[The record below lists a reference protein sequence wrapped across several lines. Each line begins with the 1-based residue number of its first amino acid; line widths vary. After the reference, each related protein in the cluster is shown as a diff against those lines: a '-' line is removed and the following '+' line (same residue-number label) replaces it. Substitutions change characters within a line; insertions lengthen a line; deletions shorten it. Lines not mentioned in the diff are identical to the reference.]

1 MRHLFTFLA
10 SVLITVSVW
19 AQTPQ
24 KMSYQA
30 VIRNSSDALVTN
42 TQVGMQISILKGA
55 ADGTAVYTET
65 QTPTTNANGLVS
77 IEIGDE
83 AGFSIIDWT
92 NDIYFIK
99 TETDP
104 EGGTNYTIT
113 GVSQLLSVPYAL
125 HAKTAE
131 TVTGALDETDPLFS
145 QSTAKGITAADT
157 ARWNKASGS
166 SDETDP
172 VFAAWDKSTGI
183 QISAS
188 QVSGLENYIDEESD
202 PVFKNSFA
210 AWIKESDI
218 AKLQNLSGKNSGDET
233 NASIKAKLGITTLS
247 GVNTGDQDLS
257 GFLTEEADPLFTGW
271 DKDYADLINTPTTIT
286 TAQADAIVA
295 NTAKNSYPEADAT
308 KLAGIEDGAQVN
320 VQADWDATTG
330 DALILNKPDIP
341 EAADGSETKVTAGTN
356 VSVTGAGTADSP
368 YEISATGATG
378 LPTGTAPGQMQ
389 YWDGTKWVTVAAGNE
404 GQVLT
409 FTGGVPTWTTTAG
422 FRDVQNPVTG
432 AIWMDRNLGSTR
444 VATSRDDENSYG
456 DLYQWGRGADWH
468 QKRTSGTTS
477 ALSGS
482 ATPGHS
488 DFIMSQSDPVD
499 WLITQNNNLWQGLDG
514 INNPCPDG
522 YRLPTRAEWR
532 AEIATWSVVGASGGI
547 NSHLKLPAAGARSVS
562 GHLINKGKSGD
573 YWSSTWQPTVNGT
586 KSFYLT
592 FWGESTTEVITEY
605 RAVGMSVRCIKD

>member
-1 MRHLFTFLA
+1 MRHLITFLTAVLITA
-10 SVLITVSVW
+10 SVL

-166 SDETDP
+166 PAEIDP

-183 QISAS
+183 QISTS

-271 DKDYADLINTPTTIT
+271 DKDYADLTNTPTTIT

-330 DALILNKPDIP
+330 DALILNKPEI
-341 EAADGSETKVTAGTN
+341 DGSETKVTAGTN

-488 DFIMSQSDPVD
+488 DFIMSHSDPVD

-522 YRLPTRAEWR
+522 YRLPTRAEWE
-532 AEIATWSVVGASGGI
+532 AEKATWSVVGASGGI

-562 GHLINKGKSGD
+562 GDLINKGNSGD
-573 YWSSTWQPTVNGT
+573 YWSSTVSGT

-592 FWGESTTEVITEY
+592 FWGESTTGVITEY

>member
-1 MRHLFTFLA
+1 MRHLITFLTAVLITA
-10 SVLITVSVW
+10 SVL

-166 SDETDP
+166 PAETDP

-183 QISAS
+183 QISTS
-188 QVSGLENYIDEESD
+188 QVNGLENYIDEESD
-202 PVFKNSFA
+202 PVFKNSYA
-210 AWIKESDI
+210 AWIRESDI
-218 AKLQNLSGKNSGDET
+218 GNLQNLSGKNSGDET
-233 NASIKAKLGITTLS
+233 SASIKAKLGITTLS

-257 GFLTEEADPLFTGW
+257 GLATKTALGDSTAFVRSEIPDVSAFLTEETDPVFSAW
-271 DKDYADLINTPTTIT
+271 DKDYNDLINKPTF
-286 TAQADAIVA
+286 
-295 NTAKNSYPEADAT
+295 
-308 KLAGIEDGAQVN
+308 
-320 VQADWDATTG
+320 
-330 DALILNKPDIP
+330 
-341 EAADGSETKVTAGTN
+341 DGSETKITAGTN
-356 VSVTGAGTADSP
+356 VSVTGAGTTTNP
-368 YEISATGATG
+368 YVVNATGAAG
-378 LPTGTAPGQMQ
+378 SPTGTAPGQMQ
-389 YWDGTKWVTVAAGNE
+389 YWDGTKWVTVATGNE

-432 AIWMDRNLGSTR
+432 AIWMDRNLGASR

-468 QKRTSGTTS
+468 QKRTSGITY

-488 DFIMSQSDPVD
+488 DFIVSESEPKD
-499 WLITQNNNLWQGLDG
+499 WLITQNDNLWQGLDG

-522 YRLPTRAEWR
+522 YRVPTKAEWE
-532 AEIATWSVVGASGGI
+532 AEIATWDVLGASGGI
-547 NSHLKLPAAGARSVS
+547 NSHLKLPAAGARNSYH
-562 GHLINKGKSGD
+562 GGLINEGKAGH
-573 YWSSTWQPTVNGT
+573 YWSSTVSGIN
-586 KSFYLT
+586 SFYLD
-592 FWGESTTEVITEY
+592 FWSSDVTKVIKTS
-605 RAVGMSVRCIKD
+605 RAAGMSVRCIKD

>member
-166 SDETDP
+166 PAEIDP

-183 QISAS
+183 QISTS

-330 DALILNKPDIP
+330 DALILNKPEI
-341 EAADGSETKVTAGTN
+341 DGSETKVTAGTN

-368 YEISATGATG
+368 YEISVTGAAG
-378 LPTGTAPGQMQ
+378 SPTGTAPGQMQ

-468 QKRTSGTTS
+468 QIRTSGTTS

-522 YRLPTRAEWR
+522 YRLPTRAEWE
-532 AEIATWSVVGASGGI
+532 AEKATWSVVGASGGI

-562 GHLINKGKSGD
+562 GDLINKGNSGD
-573 YWSSTWQPTVNGT
+573 YWSSTVSGT

-592 FWGESTTEVITEY
+592 FWGESTTGVITEY

>member
-131 TVTGALDETDPLFS
+131 TVTSALDETDPLFS

-166 SDETDP
+166 PAETDP

-183 QISAS
+183 QISTS
-188 QVSGLENYIDEESD
+188 QVNGLENYIDEESD
-202 PVFKNSFA
+202 PVFKNSYA
-210 AWIKESDI
+210 AWIRESDI
-218 AKLQNLSGKNSGDET
+218 GNLQNLSGKNSGDET
-233 NASIKAKLGITTLS
+233 SASIKAKLGITTLS

-257 GFLTEEADPLFTGW
+257 GLATKTALGDSTAFVRSEIPDVSAFLTEETDPVFSAW
-271 DKDYADLINTPTTIT
+271 DKDYNDLINKPTF
-286 TAQADAIVA
+286 
-295 NTAKNSYPEADAT
+295 
-308 KLAGIEDGAQVN
+308 
-320 VQADWDATTG
+320 
-330 DALILNKPDIP
+330 
-341 EAADGSETKVTAGTN
+341 DGSETKITAGTN
-356 VSVTGAGTADSP
+356 VSVTGAGTTTNP
-368 YEISATGATG
+368 YVVNATGAAG
-378 LPTGTAPGQMQ
+378 SPTGTAPGQMQ
-389 YWDGTKWVTVAAGNE
+389 YWDGTKWVTVATGNE

-432 AIWMDRNLGSTR
+432 AIWMDRNLGASR

-468 QKRTSGTTS
+468 QKRTSGITY

-488 DFIMSQSDPVD
+488 DFIVSGSEPKD
-499 WLITQNNNLWQGLDG
+499 WLITQNDNLWQGLDG

-522 YRLPTRAEWR
+522 YRVPTKAEWE
-532 AEIATWSVVGASGGI
+532 AEIATWDVLGASGGI
-547 NSHLKLPAAGARSVS
+547 NSHLKLPAAGARNSYN
-562 GHLINKGKSGD
+562 GGLINEGKAGH
-573 YWSSTWQPTVNGT
+573 YWSSTVSGIN
-586 KSFYLT
+586 SFYLD
-592 FWGESTTEVITEY
+592 FWSSDVTEVITLS
-605 RAVGMSVRCIKD
+605 RAPGMSVRCIKY